1 MKRKW
6 GNIILIDLCKE
17 INVQQ
22 NNTDGLRSGR
32 RKLGNM
38 KGLSTEN
45 GFGNIGLKKGRPF
58 LNTVYGE
65 IPVKVIMIAGNEY
78 SSDRH

>member
-1 MKRKW
+1 
-6 GNIILIDLCKE
+6 
-17 INVQQ
+17 
-22 NNTDGLRSGR
+22 
-32 RKLGNM
+32 M